1 MSVDLSTGPGKMMKI
16 DDFFSKHFPFLC
28 FHQFPFNC
36 YVFAVRPGR
45 LRLWPRPG
53 CWCVQLA
60 GPHRAIE
67 ESWCLRKIFGVA
79 RRYVALTDS
88 VSCQKLWNMTY

>member
-1 MSVDLSTGPGKMMKI
+1 MSVDLSTGPGKMMNIVKLMKNLSV
-16 DDFFSKHFPFLC
+16 F
-28 FHQFPFNC
+28 
-36 YVFAVRPGR
+36 VFAFRPGG

-67 ESWCLRKIFGVA
+67 ESRCLRKISRVA
-79 RRYVALTDS
+79 RRYVALTES
-88 VSCQKLWNMTY
+88 ASLSSLRMSKIVE